1 MGRRALILILSL
13 LPFLPAAGQ
22 VRGWAGLP
30 DRILSSTRLGKMSAR
45 TVPALPVWD
54 DTPVTFAPDGARP
67 VSADFDFANYLLD
80 NGLRHDAL
88 TLVRGSFAPSDTL
101 DYLRGWVLF
110 GDRKLS
116 QASAFLGRVPAS
128 SVFYDKSLFYN
139 VVSLAN
145 LGDYARAAS
154 LLPAARPAHA
164 ELAAVEGAG
173 LALLSGRPQDWPS
186 LSSRFTFQD
195 YNLAEAERVLTE
207 IYEARFASKQKSPWL
222 AALASAVL
230 PGAGKFYAGRAG
242 EGAAALLG
250 VGSLAAMTAEQWRK
264 HGPEDWRT
272 LAFGALCATFWIGN
286 IYGSYMSVSIQR
298 NEILAAQD
306 TAILYHL
313 HLPLRS
319 IFR

>member
-154 LLPAARPAHA
+154 LLPAARPACTPARSPSHSP
-164 ELAAVEGAG
+164 VTYSG
-173 LALLSGRPQDWPS
+173 LTPS
-186 LSSRFTFQD
+186 FSATAPETSTSKPTRLPLSS
-195 YNLAEAERVLTE
+195 
-207 IYEARFASKQKSPWL
+207 S
-222 AALASAVL
+222 
-230 PGAGKFYAGRAG
+230 
-242 EGAAALLG
+242 
-250 VGSLAAMTAEQWRK
+250 
-264 HGPEDWRT
+264 
-272 LAFGALCATFWIGN
+272 
-286 IYGSYMSVSIQR
+286 
-298 NEILAAQD
+298 
-306 TAILYHL
+306 
-313 HLPLRS
+313 
-319 IFR
+319 